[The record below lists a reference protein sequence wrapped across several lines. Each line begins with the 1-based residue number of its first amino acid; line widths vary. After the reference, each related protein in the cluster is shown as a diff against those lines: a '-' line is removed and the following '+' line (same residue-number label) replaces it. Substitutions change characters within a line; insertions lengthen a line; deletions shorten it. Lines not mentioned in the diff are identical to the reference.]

1 MERARTAL
9 VLGGGGMFGAYQ
21 AGVWSVLQPHWQPDL
36 IVGASIGAVNG
47 YVFAS
52 QIQPGEWLDHWL
64 DFRDAATPEWRM
76 PRSLLGGCVDRQRY
90 EAFFQ
95 TLSQRYQPKTPF
107 ALVMTEL
114 PRLRRRVVPSPEV
127 TWRHLAASCAVP
139 LVLPQVQ
146 IDGGWYTDGG
156 LTNSLPVD
164 AALELGATHII
175 AVSILP
181 REASPGL
188 ALIRNT
194 LHRLAPQPG
203 ETAKP
208 VEMLL
213 LEPSTPLGPL
223 QQAAVWRK
231 ELAEAWIATGQKDAR
246 QLLPRILDWPVRNV
260 AA

>member
-1 MERARTAL
+1 MKRARTAL

-21 AGVWSVLQPHWQPDL
+21 AGVWSVLQSQWQPDL

-52 QIQPGEWLDHWL
+52 QLPAGEWVEHWM
-64 DFRDAATPEWRM
+64 DFRDAATAEWRV
-76 PRSLLGGCVDRQRY
+76 PRSLLGGCVDRTRY

-95 TLSQRYQPKTPF
+95 TLSRSYQPKTPF

-114 PRLRRRVVPSPEV
+114 PRLRRRVVQSPEI

-146 IDGGWYTDGG
+146 IDGAWYTDGG

-164 AALELGATHII
+164 AALELGATHVL

-181 REASPGL
+181 REASPAL

-194 LHRLAPQPG
+194 LRRLAPRPG
-203 ETAKP
+203 ETGKP

-213 LEPSTPLGPL
+213 LEPSTPLGPI

-231 ELAEAWIATGQKDAR
+231 DLAAAWVTTGQQDA
-246 QLLPRILDWPVRNV
+246 LKILPRLRDWPVRHV
-260 AA
+260 PA